1 MEVTISIIVPVFNA
15 EKTIY
20 KCIESIQNQTFID
33 WELLLIDDGSTDQ
46 SYKTCA
52 EYAFNDLRIKVYHK
66 KNGGVSSARNLG
78 LNHAKGK
85 WITFCDSDDYV
96 NSNWLDIYMSLINK
110 YETDMVCQGMCKTGL
125 GIPSQCCTGIEYSG
139 DSKEGLVLLKES
151 LLLGFVWN
159 KILKK
164 SIIEENRLRFD
175 ENITFME
182 DEEFVL
188 KYFKYCRWV
197 ICTKNAGYNYVISYS
212 CINQKYGNRDNYY
225 LSLSNFQSIKYIFK
239 SHYNHIYQSYLD
251 MLTNSFFASYQFKAD
266 DIKKRLSLYREEVG
280 RDVLKVNGLSF
291 VSKLI
296 FLLPLN
302 VGNVLFRFKS
312 KLSNIFL

>member
-46 SYKTCA
+46 TYKTCA

-66 KNGGVSSARNLG
+66 KNG
-78 LNHAKGK
+78 
-85 WITFCDSDDYV
+85 Y
-96 NSNWLDIYMSLINK
+96 YMSLINK

-125 GIPSQCCTGIEYSG
+125 GIPSKYCTGIEYNG
-139 DSKEGLVLLKES
+139 DSKEGLVLLKEF

-164 SIIEENRLRFD
+164 TIIEENRLRFD

-182 DEEFVL
+182 DEEFIL

-197 ICTKNAGYNYVISYS
+197 ICTKNAGYNYMISYS
-212 CINQKYGNRDNYY
+212 CINQKYGNRDNFY

-239 SHYNHIYQSYLD
+239 SHYNHTYQSYLD
-251 MLTNSFFASYQFKAD
+251 MLTNSFFASYQFKAN

>member
-197 ICTKNAGYNYVISYS
+197 ICTKNAGYNYVISLH
-212 CINQKYGNRDNYY
+212 IPEHTR
-225 LSLSNFQSIKYIFK
+225 SLSG
-239 SHYNHIYQSYLD
+239 
-251 MLTNSFFASYQFKAD
+251 
-266 DIKKRLSLYREEVG
+266 SL
-280 RDVLKVNGLSF
+280 
-291 VSKLI
+291 
-296 FLLPLN
+296 
-302 VGNVLFRFKS
+302 
-312 KLSNIFL
+312 